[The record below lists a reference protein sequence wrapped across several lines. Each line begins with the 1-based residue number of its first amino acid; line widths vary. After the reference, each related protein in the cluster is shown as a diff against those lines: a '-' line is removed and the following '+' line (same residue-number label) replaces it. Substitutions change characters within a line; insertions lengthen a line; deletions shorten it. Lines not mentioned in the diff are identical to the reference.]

1 MLWEEEMNKLR
12 WKTHQILSPC
22 LFLCVF
28 PLSSVRHLAFLTS
41 LWESDVKWF
50 TNMKYFLL
58 GKFMVPWGGFWMWL
72 FPSSWCQA
80 LSSLFWLGQRND
92 PSASS
97 ATNANGFC
105 SVTCIFQIKNKPD
118 KFISAACKRQS
129 KSVWTHKNQNF
140 QNISVSCKRGGPH
153 ILNGNHLGQFGLT
166 GNPHLH
172 SRMERMERLSLL
184 SKSWLAQGP
193 SRQDLWLGQQQHMT
207 YEQPLGLGGLFR
219 WCLRWSQGHAPSRP
233 PCSAKIFFCSLGS

>member
-1 MLWEEEMNKLR
+1 MSNGLQIWSTSFLVNSWYPGEVSGCGSSPLHDVRLWVPCFDLGSEMTLLQVQPQMLMGSA
-12 WKTHQILSPC
+12 LSPVFSKLKISLIN
-22 LFLCVF
+22 LFQL
-28 PLSSVRHLAFLTS
+28 LVRGS
-41 LWESDVKWF
+41 L
-50 TNMKYFLL
+50 
-58 GKFMVPWGGFWMWL
+58 
-72 FPSSWCQA
+72 
-80 LSSLFWLGQRND
+80 
-92 PSASS
+92 
-97 ATNANGFC
+97 
-105 SVTCIFQIKNKPD
+105 
-118 KFISAACKRQS
+118 
-129 KSVWTHKNQNF
+129 SVWTHKNQNF